1 VEKLG
6 ELLHQAVGFLKNQD
20 IRGRDFSRPY
30 YPVCVLYF
38 GKTAAR
44 YHPELLSDIRLGWG
58 GGVEQMRFYVIKD
71 MDTLGFKDPDLL
83 NEISNQAF
91 QEQLTLLLSQQN
103 IFEDMSRLALY
114 CIIDTTDLKSGE
126 EFASWYLALERI
138 KTIIG
143 VPILSM
149 LMVILNEGIEYTENA
164 AQIKIKIAEL
174 YKNKDIGEVDS
185 HIYDSVFIF
194 GNRLKNGAFVMLD
207 PSGDAYNDYN
217 LFGDTVLLTNSSDSD
232 HQKRRSRLYGNN
244 KPALTAA
251 YGHVQKPMYEIALI
265 TLKSITKRILEMID
279 SQLISVDVLAA
290 ALKINNGRSDIY
302 EQLYSEIKPFLPD
315 GDFLSYL
322 PGKIAAASS
331 YPEADKI
338 SDGCLQAFLEA
349 NHFQILKSELSSRK
363 ETLSDKIAKLLA
375 DALNAAGL
383 CRGLPAQ
390 TLEAVFLRAETGLF
404 DAANL
409 NVRMA
414 IEVKVKAKIAE
425 YMKEII
431 NQALENAI
439 EEAKGCY
446 NAFKSV
452 IDDLDMIYVIGEEGI
467 RKNLTSTYLPK
478 VQRFYNDGNK
488 LNNLFRNIFLLSN
501 QRSDILDI
509 LLEAMKSCFA
519 NDDDYQLSYFDEL
532 SKRLGHLVDTTQAQE
547 FIGNEL
553 INNLSERISFYSR
566 NVFQERVFEAYFL
579 NTNTKTGENKNLL
592 YKYLDDRE
600 IPPEVERTFFNTC
613 NNDKAESIW
622 FYILTEDNL
631 QR

>member
-1 VEKLG
+1 MENLR
-6 ELLHQAVGFLKNQD
+6 ELLHQAVGLLKNQD
-20 IRGRDFSRPY
+20 IMGRDFSRPY

-71 MDTLGFKDPDLL
+71 VDTLDFKDPDLQ

-138 KTIIG
+138 KTVIG

-164 AQIKIKIAEL
+164 AKIKMKIGEL
-174 YKNKDIGEVDS
+174 YRNKDIGEVNS

-194 GNRLKNGAFVMLD
+194 ANRLKNGAFIMLD
-207 PSGDAYNDYN
+207 PSDDAYIDYN
-217 LFGDTVLLTNSSDSD
+217 LFGDTLLLTNSSDSD
-232 HQKRRSRLYGNN
+232 YQKRRARLYGRN

-265 TLKSITKRILEMID
+265 TLRSITKRILELID
-279 SQLISVDVLAA
+279 SQMITADLLAA
-290 ALKINNGRSDIY
+290 ALKISNGRSEIY
-302 EQLYSEIKPFLPD
+302 EQLYSEIKTCLPA
-315 GDFLSYL
+315 GDFISLLPGKVTAGLSYL
-322 PGKIAAASS
+322 
-331 YPEADKI
+331 EADRI
-338 SDGCLQAFLEA
+338 SDGCLPAFLES
-349 NHFQILKSELSSRK
+349 NHFQILKSEMTSRK
-363 ETLSDKIAKLLA
+363 EALGNNIAKLLFA
-375 DALNAAGL
+375 NLNAAGL
-383 CRGLPAQ
+383 SHGLPAQ
-390 TLEAVFLRAETGLF
+390 TLKAVFLRAEIGLF
-404 DAANL
+404 DADNL
-409 NVRMA
+409 NLSAA

-431 NQALENAI
+431 NQALENAG
-439 EEAKGCY
+439 EEAKVCY
-446 NAFKSV
+446 NAFRS
-452 IDDLDMIYVIGEEGI
+452 IIADLDMIFASGEEGI
-467 RKNLTSTYLPK
+467 RCNLTSTYLHK

-488 LNNLFRNIFLLSN
+488 LNSLFRNIFLLSN
-501 QRSDILDI
+501 QRSDILDH
-509 LLEAMKSCFA
+509 LLNAMQSCF
-519 NDDDYQLSYFDEL
+519 NSDDDYKLSYFGEL
-532 SKRLGHLVDTTQAQE
+532 SKRLGHLADTRQAQE

-566 NVFQERVFEAYFL
+566 NTFQERILEAYFL
-579 NTNTKTGENKNLL
+579 NTNTQTGENKNLL
-592 YKYLDDRE
+592 NKYLSDRE

-622 FYILTEDNL
+622 FYILSEDNL